1 MYFFFGNLCMC
12 SFAATIAT
20 LFFESPF
27 IGLEKIIFGRTSS
40 LEKSKN
46 PSSGDNANNTSEK
59 SLHSPELTSLENDS
73 KMPEEG
79 NEEKPKNG
87 SIHHPPEYDSHQ
99 NSYRHK
105 SFDNV
110 AYEP

>member
-1 MYFFFGNLCMC
+1 MC

-40 LEKSKN
+40 LEKGKKS
-46 PSSGDNANNTSEK
+46 PDNVNGTRKSEDTAN
-59 SLHSPELTSLENDS
+59 SPESTTLENENDTILVDEHDN
-73 KMPEEG
+73 KA
-79 NEEKPKNG
+79 NG
-87 SIHHPPEYDSHQ
+87 SINTGVKSENHK